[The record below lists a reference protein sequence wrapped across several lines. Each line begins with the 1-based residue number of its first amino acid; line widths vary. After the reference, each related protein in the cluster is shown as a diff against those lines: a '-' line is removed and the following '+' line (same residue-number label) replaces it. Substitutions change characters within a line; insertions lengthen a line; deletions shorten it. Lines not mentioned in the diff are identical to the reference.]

1 MPLTRLQRLILAAP
15 FLVIVG
21 FGLFL
26 PLVLSLL
33 ATFTNYSP
41 IQRAVQFVGLGNIGS
56 VLGNP
61 QVPAAVRNVIVLT
74 VVTVPIELLIGIAV
88 AVALRHPFRGRS
100 ALRIVLLVPWLVS
113 PIAAGVMW
121 HFLLTGATSVLS
133 FASESIGGGSIPSPL
148 GLRGLALPTVI
159 VLEIWRSAPLA
170 AFLLTPA
177 MAGIPSNRWE
187 QAELDGM
194 SALDRLRHVVIPGA
208 QFQLLAVALLLCGA
222 ALGTFDA
229 ILILTGGGPATETV
243 TPALFSYREAYEL
256 SNWPVGST
264 AAWLSTILIGAVAV
278 GYLLLSHHRGA
289 DFEERGAAAE

>member
-1 MPLTRLQRLILAAP
+1 MPLTRVQRLILAAP

-21 FGLFL
+21 FGLLL
-26 PLVLSLL
+26 PLLLGLL

-41 IQRAVQFVGLGNIGS
+41 VQRTVAFVGLGN
-56 VLGNP
+56 VAAVFGNP

-74 VVTVPIELLIGIAV
+74 AVSVPIELLIGV
-88 AVALRHPFRGRS
+88 AVAAALRPSFRGRA
-100 ALRIVLLVPWLVS
+100 ALRMVLLVPWLVS

-121 HFLLTGATSVLS
+121 HFLLTGTTSVLS
-133 FASESIGGGSIPSPL
+133 FASESVGGSSIPSPL

-177 MAGIPSNRWE
+177 LAAIPANRWE
-187 QAELDGM
+187 QAKLDGV
-194 SALDRLRHVVIPGA
+194 SALGRLRHVVIPGA
-208 QFQLLAVALLLCGA
+208 RFQLLAVALLLCGA
-222 ALGTFDA
+222 ALGSFDA

-243 TPALFSYREAYEL
+243 TPALFSYREAYEF

-264 AAWLSTILIGAVAV
+264 AAWLSTVLIGVV
-278 GYLLLSHHRGA
+278 VLGYLVLSRHRGSSS
-289 DFEERGAAAE
+289 DELGAGTE